1 MESINLCVFCGA
13 RPNFIKVAP
22 IIRVIDR
29 LSGSERR
36 RGVSYS
42 LVYAGRADDP
52 TLEDGLFASLSIRRP
67 DVCLGVECENLN
79 ELTGQ
84 VMSKF
89 EQYLQA
95 NPTDI
100 VIVVDDLASTMAAAI
115 VTKKQAITL
124 AHIAAGTR
132 SFDITMPKEINRL
145 VIDGLSDILFTAG
158 FSNNSIANKE
168 GAELSKVYMVGNILI
183 DNIRYNRERIEK
195 MRLSDIG
202 ALSGLPLK
210 ERGYL
215 VFTLNR
221 KALLADQENLEKML
235 RVLVETA
242 AGLPV
247 IAPLR
252 DSAVQV
258 VLALALKKNINLH
271 NLHIVNPLGYLDFS
285 CLTAHA
291 RGIITDSG
299 NVAEEATFNSVPCIT
314 LNSYTEHIET
324 VKVGS
329 DVLVGENADLLRR
342 ALEDV
347 VSGRWKKCGIP
358 ERWDGRSAERIV
370 QILLEHH

>member
-1 MESINLCVFCGA
+1 MKRINLCIFCGA

-22 IIRVIDR
+22 IIRVLNR
-29 LSGSERR
+29 LSGGNSPREV
-36 RGVSYS
+36 GYS
-42 LVYAGRADDP
+42 LVYAGSADDP
-52 TLEDGLFASLSIRRP
+52 TLEDGLFDSLAIRCP
-67 DVCLGVECENLN
+67 DVFLGVECENLN

-89 EQYLQA
+89 EQYLQTT
-95 NPTDI
+95 PTDV

-115 VTKKQAITL
+115 VTKKQVITL

-195 MRLSDIG
+195 MRLTDID
-202 ALSGLPLK
+202 ALAGLPLS
-210 ERGYL
+210 EGDYL

-221 KALLADQENLEKML
+221 KVLLSDRDNLEKML
-235 RVLVETA
+235 RVLSETA
-242 AGLPV
+242 GDVPV

-258 VLALALKKNINLH
+258 IMALALKKNINLH
-271 NLHIVNPLGYLDFS
+271 SLHIVKPLGYLEFAY
-285 CLTAHA
+285 LTAHA

-299 NVAEEATFNSVPCIT
+299 NVAEEATFNNVPCIT

-329 DVLVGENADLLRR
+329 NVLVGEDADLLRS
-342 ALEDV
+342 ALGDM
-347 VSGRWKKCGIP
+347 VSGSWKKCGIP
-358 ERWDGRSAERIV
+358 DRWDGRSAERIV
-370 QILLEHH
+370 QILLEL

>member
-29 LSGSERR
+29 LSGSESR

-195 MRLSDIG
+195 MRLSDIE

-271 NLHIVNPLGYLDFS
+271 NLHIVKPLGYLDFS

-329 DVLVGENADLLRR
+329 NVLVGENADLLRR